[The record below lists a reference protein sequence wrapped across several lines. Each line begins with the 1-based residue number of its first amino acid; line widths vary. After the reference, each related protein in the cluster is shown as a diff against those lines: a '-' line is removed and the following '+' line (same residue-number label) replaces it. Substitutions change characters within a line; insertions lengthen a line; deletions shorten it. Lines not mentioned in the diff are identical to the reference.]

1 MKKIGIFVYLC
12 VTFFFAC
19 QKEDPITD
27 SKDPIVEP
35 PILVKKHF
43 EILPS
48 SSNYLSC
55 YHGRDSVVFEDS
67 LGNEL
72 ALSVRSFL
80 NLTGTVTWS
89 EGDSVI
95 YEYTYSGDFIRLN
108 DDSLKYLFWIDLK
121 PTFYTPDFYPD
132 SIEALDA
139 LSISFGQSINFGY
152 GVFYKIIDLRA
163 YNNSVNLG
171 ISNIIEP
178 SRTFYGTTFFEVE
191 HTPYEDNKF
200 RLYFNKTYG
209 IVAFSDLN
217 DKFWRLKI

>member
-1 MKKIGIFVYLC
+1 MKKIGIFFCLC

-19 QKEDPITD
+19 QKEDPISD
-27 SKDPIVEP
+27 PIDPIVEP

-72 ALSVRSFL
+72 VLSVNSHL
-80 NLTGTVTWS
+80 NLIGTVTWS

-95 YEYTYSGDFIRLN
+95 YEYTYKGDFIGLS

-121 PTFYTPDFYPD
+121 PRLYTPDFYPD
-132 SIEALDA
+132 SIETVDG
-139 LSISFGQSINFGY
+139 LSIFFGQSINLGY

-163 YNNSVNLG
+163 YSNSVNFG

-191 HTPYEDNKF
+191 HTPYDDSKLL
-200 RLYFNKTYG
+200 LYFNKTYG

-217 DKFWRLKI
+217 HKFWRLKI